1 MFIRLSKM
9 LPLIWR
15 IRRPML
21 VVLLVMCISPIIFF
35 SIDQAKDV
43 IKDERDTGKL
53 REKGKVKETMFGFK
67 KGLKLTF
74 KKGCKI
80 PQVDPFSPGMIV
92 QSVQL
97 YIVLLIF
104 QKSECRLV
112 KDVLKDVRDVTCDYS
127 NINYVNH
134 RNYYYSY
141 LKSVN
146 GEEPVT
152 LDQSDHVKVECT
164 GRDLRFPNVSVHWRG
179 VKTGFRNITL
189 GPDDKHPYN
198 VLIICLE
205 SVSHAGFIRNM
216 KKSYKYITEQMKATI
231 LNGYNIVGD
240 GTTGSLYPLLA
251 GKTESDLKDPNDIG
265 ILPDNPNDLIFNQLK
280 VHGFRTAYFDDM
292 GLVTTPY
299 QFKFPSPPADHYLR
313 PYSLA
318 RRNGKPQRS
327 LSHHCIESA
336 PQYQMILNL
345 VKDCLELDGKKVIF
359 SLIDDL
365 SYENF
370 TFVPSADDSLL
381 DFLKMMTAKKMLEDT
396 MLIVMGDHG
405 PRYTPTR
412 SSHQGMLEER
422 LPFMSLMLP
431 HKLVKARPSAL
442 KALVGNKDVLT
453 TPFDIYVTILDVLGV
468 EEDYPPIVVEGYD
481 YPRGWNLLT
490 PVSKKRSCGEA
501 GIMPHWC
508 TCGTWTN
515 VSKTDPFYH
524 QVPHNLAEFINSM
537 SDEER
542 SQCIPRYLKTTE
554 WVVHQTAEDYQ
565 SKLYNYFQKK
575 QLVVNQ
581 AYRGDVTSLDDYYQ
595 MRIVMDPGHA
605 IYEGTMIYIPG
616 KDFFMITERDVSRVN
631 AYGDESSCISETHPH
646 LIKYCYC
653 NNSAHSNNQIHKKI
667 KKPKYSDDLFR
678 FSFL

>member
-1 MFIRLSKM
+1 TKISKNTSDALIVKQCVVSYIICFFLSGENH
-9 LPLIWR
+9 PLTSFALGAAR
-15 IRRPML
+15 GNVR
-21 VVLLVMCISPIIFF
+21 VLLTKHHPVPTTAFRAGAPKLIFLFAALLSTASTEKCYGVVFNRKCYEIDILKEGINNIHQLALNDNDNTLYFTFDQIAKEPMRGLAFFNLDSKATGIIEGVRNASGVAVDQRRNRVYVGGADGLFF
-35 SIDQAKDV
+35 LNDNKVPEQLPAKDNILYLYYKDV
-43 IKDERDTGKL
+43 IFFVNKRREAYRFDYGVVSPLQEVQGIAVDKLIVDDEYNMFFLQNRKL
-53 REKGKVKETMFGFK
+53 FRVKLDSATTEK
-67 KGLKLTF
+67 
-74 KKGCKI
+74 
-80 PQVDPFSPGMIV
+80 FS
-92 QSVQL
+92 
-97 YIVLLIF
+97 
-104 QKSECRLV
+104 KNR
-112 KDVLKDVRDVTCDYS
+112 
-127 NINYVNH
+127 
-134 RNYYYSY
+134 
-141 LKSVN
+141 
-146 GEEPVT
+146 
-152 LDQSDHVKVECT
+152 
-164 GRDLRFPNVSVHWRG
+164 
-179 VKTGFRNITL
+179 
-189 GPDDKHPYN
+189 KHPN
-198 VLIICLE
+198 
-205 SVSHAGFIRNM
+205 N
-216 KKSYKYITEQMKATI
+216 
-231 LNGYNIVGD
+231 
-240 GTTGSLYPLLA
+240 
-251 GKTESDLKDPNDIG
+251 
-265 ILPDNPNDLIFNQLK
+265 ILPDPGIEPKTPCSAVALATIRPMRQ
-280 VHGFRTAYFDDM
+280 FRTAYFDDM

-365 SYENF
+365 SYENY

-405 PRYTPTR
+405 PRFTPTR

-581 AYRGDVTSLDDYYQ
+581 AYRGD
-595 MRIVMDPGHA
+595 IVMDPGHA

-616 KDFFMITERDVSRVN
+616 KDFFMITERDVSRGLSLDN
-631 AYGDESSCISETHPH
+631 
-646 LIKYCYC
+646 L
-653 NNSAHSNNQIHKKI
+653 
-667 KKPKYSDDLFR
+667 
-678 FSFL
+678 